1 MSDVN
6 ISKYR
11 AQVIRQ
17 GSTPASPGFAV
28 SEGQNP
34 VDPSG
39 SGQNHLPVTIGSPA
53 NGLAVTDAQVLTIDK
68 AQIFAGTS
76 AQFVKGDG
84 TLDSTAYGTGSVTSV
99 GLSSATSGVTIGS
112 SPITTSG
119 TITLAIATASG
130 SLNGLLSSTD
140 WTTFNNKQNLLT
152 NPVTGTGTTNYLSK
166 FTGASTIG
174 NSLIFD
180 NGTLVGIGT
189 ANPEGKLT
197 IEGTSTQP
205 PTSGTT
211 ANSLLQLKGSLN
223 NELNLGSNT
232 VTGNYGAYIQA
243 SDNNLAVPYQLNLQ
257 PTGGNVIIGSY
268 TDNGARLQVS
278 GAATTMAT
286 ITSSGTA
293 SGLQLTNTSGTAS
306 SWIIQSDGGAVAGQ
320 AALRFYSLTA
330 SAYRMA
336 ISGSGN
342 VGIGV
347 DNPAAELQVGK
358 SSDVV
363 IAMSNSSS
371 VTSGNRGS
379 LAWYNSSVSSVA
391 LIRAAAVTD
400 NVGTELQFFT
410 RPAAGS
416 LTQAMTITSGGNV
429 LIGTTTNPGF
439 KLFVSGSGNVVGITS
454 SDNTL
459 SLGLG
464 TSGTMSGYLGGT
476 SSALYA
482 YSTNGGYALL
492 NSSSVWVAVSDIKR
506 KRNFEPYTKGIS
518 AILGLQP
525 KLYNMD
531 FQKDGDKKQVGL
543 VAQEVKDFIPLAYED
558 NAGFIGVNYNAII
571 VTMVK
576 AIQEL
581 KQEIDTLKN

>member
-152 NPVTGTGTTNYLSK
+152 NPVTGTGTTNYLPK
-166 FTGASTIG
+166 FTGASMIG
-174 NSLIFD
+174 NSQVFD

-197 IEGTSTQP
+197 IEGTSAQP

-211 ANSLLQLKGSLN
+211 ANSLLQLKGSLS

-232 VTGNYGAYIQA
+232 VAGNYGAYIQA

-278 GAATTMAT
+278 GTATTMAT

>member
-152 NPVTGTGTTNYLSK
+152 NPVTGTGTTNYLPK
-166 FTGASTIG
+166 FTGASMIG
-174 NSLIFD
+174 NSQVFD

-197 IEGTSTQP
+197 IEGTSAQP

-278 GAATTMAT
+278 GTATTMAT